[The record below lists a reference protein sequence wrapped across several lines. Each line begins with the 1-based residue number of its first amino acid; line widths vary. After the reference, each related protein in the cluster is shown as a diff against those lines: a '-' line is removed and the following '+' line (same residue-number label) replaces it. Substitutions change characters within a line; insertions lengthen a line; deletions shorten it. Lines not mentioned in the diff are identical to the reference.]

1 MLGRGG
7 SGREGDH
14 MAFERTG
21 NEGSYAGAAE
31 AEQRAEAAPENVTGR
46 RIVAALVDMV
56 LLGVL
61 FGLMTAIFGD
71 VDRDGESFDATLE
84 GWGFVAYVA
93 VVFGYYILMEWQWR
107 ATLGKLLLG
116 LRIAEGGE
124 QPLTFW
130 RVVVRQVLRVVDSLP
145 AFYLLGLIVVA
156 VSKRRQRIGDMAA
169 NTVVVRARRKETITA
184 PRGW

>member
-1 MLGRGG
+1 
-7 SGREGDH
+7 

-169 NTVVVRARRKETITA
+169 NTVVVRARRAETITA